1 VLLIGQPQVETGV
14 QGDEVVQTVVS
25 FSTQEE
31 QIAFLR
37 RVVEQYCGDHRI
49 VSRARDIVFRQRCCA
64 PKDKRCQAIALASW
78 VQENITYVEEIPERF
93 QSPTSTVSQGYGD
106 CDDFV
111 QLLAALLQAVGIE
124 AELVA
129 MQWTEADGTYYRHI
143 FTRAVFFEDGQEV
156 RLPLDATMTGPVRN
170 LVDPIQIAIDA
181 GRMPFKLLVA

>member
-1 VLLIGQPQVETGV
+1 MLIIGRAQHETGL
-14 QGDEVVQTVVS
+14 QGDEVVQTPVT

-64 PKDKRCQAIALASW
+64 PKDKRCQALALASW
-78 VQENITYVEEIPERF
+78 VQQNITYVEEIPERF
-93 QSPTSTVSQGYGD
+93 QSPTSTVSQAYGD

-111 QLLAALLQAVGIE
+111 QLLASLLQAVGIE

-129 MQWTEADGTYYRHI
+129 MQWTEDDGTYYRHI
-143 FTRAVFFEDGQEV
+143 FTRAVFVEDGQEV
-156 RLPLDATMTGPVRN
+156 RLPLDATMSRPVTD
-170 LVDPIQIAIDA
+170 LVDPIQVAIES
-181 GRMPFKLLVA
+181 GRLPLKLLVA